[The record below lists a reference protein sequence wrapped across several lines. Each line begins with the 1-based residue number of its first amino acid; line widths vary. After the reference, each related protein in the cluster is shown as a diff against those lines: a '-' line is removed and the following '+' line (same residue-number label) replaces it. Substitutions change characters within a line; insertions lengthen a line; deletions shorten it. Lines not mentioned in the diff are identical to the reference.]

1 MINDNNNNNE
11 ILFTDKYKPTKY
23 IDLITEEKTNR
34 EILTWMK
41 SWDEIVFNKKFNIPK
56 IPINLNKN
64 SQFPSKNNNNNNN
77 NNINNNNKNNILKN

>member
-1 MINDNNNNNE
+1 MNKENNNNE

-23 IDLITEEKTNR
+23 IDLITEEKTDR

-64 SQFPSKNNNNNNN
+64 SQLSGSIPPEIGNLSQ
-77 NNINNNNKNNILKN
+77 LEEL